1 MKKNG
6 ITLLLIPNNKSSIKE
21 FKIPRFLIYSVIFIV
36 LALVASLSFYSFGY
50 YNKVVDHVKLKSLE
64 EENLALINRLNEIN
78 RDILALKQ
86 TITSLNK
93 EDDMLRIL
101 ADLPQIHED
110 IRRVGVGGPEF
121 RDVKLMEKLSS
132 RTMALTKKTVIDID
146 QLLREA
152 RLQEASFQEIGK
164 KLRAEKDKISRIP
177 TIQPT
182 YGYITAGYGYRRH
195 PFTGRREFHR
205 GIDIANRVGTPVYS
219 SADGVVKHIGY
230 QRAYG
235 KIIIVDHGYGYQTR
249 YAHLHQILIRKGQ
262 KVKRHDMI
270 AKMGSSGRSTGPH
283 LHYEVLKGGKWV
295 NPYLHFYSE
304 DIMVVR

>member
-6 ITLLLIPNNKSSIKE
+6 LTLLLIPNNNSSIKE
-21 FKIPRFLIYSVIFIV
+21 FKIPRLFLTSII
-36 LALVASLSFYSFGY
+36 ALVLVLVGSLAFYSFGY
-50 YNKVVDHVKLKSLE
+50 YQKVIDQVKLKNLE
-64 EENLALINRLNEIN
+64 EENLVLLNRLHDIN
-78 RDILALKQ
+78 RDVLSLKK
-86 TITSLNK
+86 TIDALNK

-121 RDVKLMEKLSS
+121 VNERTVDKLSS
-132 RTMALTKKTVIDID
+132 RTMALTKKTIFDLD

-152 RLQEASFQEIGK
+152 KLQEASFKEISQ
-164 KLRAEKDKISRIP
+164 KLSAEKDKVAHIP

-182 YGYITAGYGYRRH
+182 YGYVTAGYGYRRH

-205 GIDIANRVGTPVYS
+205 GIDIANRVGTPVYATAS
-219 SADGVVKHIGY
+219 GVIKHVGY

-249 YAHLHQILIRKGQ
+249 YAHLHEILCRRGQ
-262 KVKRHDMI
+262 RVKRHDMI

-283 LHYEVLKGGKWV
+283 LHYEVLKNGKWI
-295 NPYLHFYSE
+295 NPLMHFYSE
-304 DIMVVR
+304 DILSVR